1 MPVIHLTT
9 FVEAPIERV
18 FDLSRSITLH
28 AKSMQSSGEKAIDG
42 VTSGLINLGETVTWQ
57 AKHLFKER
65 ILKSRISA
73 MTFPTF
79 FEDEMLDGDFK
90 SIRHEHHFKPIANG
104 TIMIDLFHFETPY
117 GKFGELVNNI
127 FLTRYLKKLLAGR
140 NQIVKQYAETNK
152 WKSILEAALSG

>member
-9 FVEAPIERV
+9 FVGAPIERV

-28 AKSMQSSGEKAIDG
+28 AKSMEASGEKAIDG
-42 VTSGLINLGETVTWQ
+42 VTSGLINLNETVTWQ
-57 AKHLFKER
+57 AKHFLKQR

-79 FEDEMLDGDFK
+79 FEDEMIEGDFK

-117 GKFGELVNNI
+117 GKFGELVNTI
-127 FLTRYLKKLLAGR
+127 ILTRYMKKLLVSR
-140 NQIVKQYAETNK
+140 NQIVKQYAESTK
-152 WKSILEAALSG
+152 WESILD